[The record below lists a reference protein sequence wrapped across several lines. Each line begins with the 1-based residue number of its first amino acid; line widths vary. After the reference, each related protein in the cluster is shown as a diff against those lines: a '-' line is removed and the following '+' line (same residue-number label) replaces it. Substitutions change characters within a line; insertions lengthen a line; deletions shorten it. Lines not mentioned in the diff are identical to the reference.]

1 MQIPAINYRYLS
13 LIAGICRCALNVK
26 PACDRRVLRVKELV
40 AYAAFT
46 VCFLT
51 AAINSGVVASEFAEG
66 LEGIEL
72 TRT

>member
-1 MQIPAINYRYLS
+1 
-13 LIAGICRCALNVK
+13 
-26 PACDRRVLRVKELV
+26 VLRVKELV